1 MGKRPVHQGEL
12 GMIRKLFSL
21 TLVTAVAVIFTG
33 CAENEH
39 KVTTKK
45 ESQHESTPEDKSPGT
60 MVVE

>member
-1 MGKRPVHQGEL
+1 MKDKFIGIV
-12 GMIRKLFSL
+12 MIAAIAFF
-21 TLVTAVAVIFTG
+21 FTG

-45 ESQHESTPEDKSPGT
+45 ESQTESTPHDTSPGT

>member
-1 MGKRPVHQGEL
+1 M
-12 GMIRKLFSL
+12 
-21 TLVTAVAVIFTG
+21 TLVLLFAAAFTG

-45 ESQHESTPEDKSPGT
+45 ESKTESEPKDSSPGQ

>member
-1 MGKRPVHQGEL
+1 
-12 GMIRKLFSL
+12 MIRKLFSL
-21 TLVTAVAVIFTG
+21 ALVIAVAVVFTG

-45 ESQHESTPEDKSPGT
+45 ESQHESTPQDKSPGT

>member
-1 MGKRPVHQGEL
+1 MF
-12 GMIRKLFSL
+12 RKLMSL
-21 TLVTAVAVIFTG
+21 MLVIALATVFTG

-45 ESQHESTPEDKSPGT
+45 ESQHESQPQDKSPGT